1 MLGKRNDVFTMS
13 DEPEN
18 QIILASNEDLAITS
32 GVGSLMQKIRAEW
45 RSKNLVDRVTKLLPV
60 DPSSACQRLF
70 NASVHDLKKKI
81 LIAGLDI
88 AKEAALANRL
98 PAIQRPEDIEEY
110 NVSKTI
116 DLAYYMGIL
125 TRPEWR
131 RVTRVYDIRRDLE
144 HEDDEYEATVEDCF
158 YIFKTSIE
166 TILSRDPIQVIKL
179 VDIKAIVEQASAI
192 TLDQTVRDEY
202 RIAPPVRQVEIYKF
216 LFSTSLN
223 AKHPDIVRQN
233 CYIALGTL
241 SPLTQDRV
249 KIEVS
254 EEYSEKV
261 KRSGLDVITARVSFV
276 SGVLPYFKKSVLKD
290 FFSSY
295 HAHMESVGYDFTAFN
310 KHGNLIR
317 EFQEVGGLTYC
328 HEELLQPIVEWLCL
342 CYIGQRSFGRY
353 SDSRKVFYSNTGA
366 PLAREVL
373 SNAKDRVCEIVPTLI
388 ASSRDISSVCQWSYC
403 QRRAQELIDV
413 VS

>member
-1 MLGKRNDVFTMS
+1 MS
-13 DEPEN
+13 DEPQN

-32 GVGSLMQKIRAEW
+32 GVGGLMQKIRPEW
-45 RSKNLVDRVTKLLPV
+45 RSKNLVERVSKLLPI

-70 NASVHDLKKKI
+70 NASIHDLKKKI

-88 AKEAALANRL
+88 AKEAAQANRL

-144 HEDDEYEATVEDCF
+144 HEDDEYEATIEDCF

-166 TILSRDPIQVIKL
+166 TVLSRDPIQVIKL
-179 VDIKAIVEQASAI
+179 VDIKAIIEQASAI
-192 TLDQTVRDEY
+192 TLDQTVREEY
-202 RIAPPVRQVEIYKF
+202 KIAPAVRQVEIYKF

-223 AKHPDIVRQN
+223 SKYPDVVRQN

-241 SPLTQDRV
+241 CPLTQDRV

-261 KRSGLDVITARVSFV
+261 KRSGLDVITARVGFV

-290 FFSSY
+290 FYSGY
-295 HAHMESVGYDFTAFN
+295 NAHMRVVGYDFTKVD

-328 HEELLQPIVEWLCL
+328 HDDLLEPIVEWLCL

-353 SDSRKVFYSNTGA
+353 SDSRKVFFSNTGA

-373 SNAKDRVCEIVPTLI
+373 SSAKDRISNILPSIITSSKEI
-388 ASSRDISSVCQWSYC
+388 AAVCQWSYC